1 MTYKKQMGLAI
12 AGLAVCALPVFLP
25 LIPKTTAWMESER
38 VKAESQL
45 QAQNLETKEVLARKR
60 IEERGKTSEALL
72 SAGVLP
78 TTKSVRLTNYFDSSQ
93 KRPRPDTSVYQADE
107 IINVFDATGFCIG
120 RIEEGRFK
128 WKYDYQGSICEGV
141 QNVESINRGKKL

>member
-12 AGLAVCALPVFLP
+12 AGLVVCALPVFLP
-25 LIPKTTAWMESER
+25 LIPKTAAWMESER

-60 IEERGKTSEALL
+60 IEERGKTSESLL
-72 SAGVLP
+72 EAGVLP
-78 TTKSVRLTNYFDSSQ
+78 TTKSVRLTNYFDSSK
-93 KRPRPDTSVYQADE
+93 KRPQPDTSVYQADE

-128 WKYDYQGSICEGV
+128 WKYDYQGNICQGI
-141 QNVESINRGKKL
+141 QNVKPIRSKKS